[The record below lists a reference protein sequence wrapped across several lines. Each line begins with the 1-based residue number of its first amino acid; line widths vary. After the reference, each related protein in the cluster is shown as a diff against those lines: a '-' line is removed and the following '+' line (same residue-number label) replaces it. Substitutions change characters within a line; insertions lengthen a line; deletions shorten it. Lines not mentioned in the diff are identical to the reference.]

1 MRRNRLYDV
10 SVFKREMNIN
20 NRHKMNKYLIL
31 ITTLFVIAC
40 SNSENAEITLNEYEY
55 VENTESNETSYSTE
69 PGSDNGAAA
78 ITNQEYSY
86 TLPESIKLSTKKE
99 ESQCLV
105 KSVYSVNGLVLVD
118 VDFIILETYVSE
130 KDEDGNWFEGT
141 TVVNNN
147 PKIRTYALSRDNENL
162 PSLEEIRSI
171 IESNAEAIFYIS
183 AEDGYAFEL
192 FESSMPG

>member
-1 MRRNRLYDV
+1 M
-10 SVFKREMNIN
+10 
-20 NRHKMNKYLIL
+20 
-31 ITTLFVIAC
+31 
-40 SNSENAEITLNEYEY
+40 
-55 VENTESNETSYSTE
+55 
-69 PGSDNGAAA
+69 
-78 ITNQEYSY
+78 TNQEYSY

-130 KDEDGNWFEGT
+130 TDEDGNWFEGT

>member
-1 MRRNRLYDV
+1 
-10 SVFKREMNIN
+10 
-20 NRHKMNKYLIL
+20 MNKYLIL

-86 TLPESIKLSTKKE
+86 ILPESIKLSTKKE

>member
-99 ESQCLV
+99 ESPCLV